1 MDSMNTKRN
10 ALMIIVLLGAVG
22 TFAAGPRP
30 VLPDDPFPQEYHE
43 AYPIQ
48 PGGPGDDVRAI
59 AVDKTNR
66 VWAATQGGVYGL
78 SQKAWKP
85 VDGFSPGPAYALYG
99 DESGIVWA
107 GAWDGLYRIENGRA
121 VHVPE
126 VTDTVSAVHG
136 KDGILIA
143 LGPDGAW
150 ECVDARWQGIPRR
163 WSGNIR
169 DVLVENRATF
179 WIATGMGLYRQDPTG
194 LRLYC
199 RDEELYSS
207 EVNALAFDSSGRLW
221 VGELG
226 GIDIIENGV
235 RIDTLTAEDGLPYYD
250 VRALAYA
257 PGGRMWIG
265 TGLGAARYLDGKWS
279 LRHSRR
285 WLLSDE
291 VRDITFDSEGTAWI
305 ATAAGVSAIK
315 NQKMTLQDKAEHYLD
330 ICLKRH
336 VREPGFV
343 EKCFFPNPAD
353 QSVFVP
359 RDDDNDGSYTS
370 FYLVMECF
378 RYAVTKDPQA
388 KANADQAFA
397 ALELLQT
404 ITGTAGFVARTIIP
418 ADWTE
423 MADPNQ
429 TYTPQERVE
438 SRVRNPRFK
447 PVEQRWRLSSD
458 KQWLW
463 KGDTSSDEIT
473 GHMFGYLFYYDL
485 AADDA
490 HKARV
495 RNLVSRIM
503 DYIIEG
509 GYVLRDID
517 GQPTRWG
524 VWSPE
529 KLNHD
534 PDWRVEAPINSFE
547 ILSYLKAA
555 YHITGNTKYQG
566 EYMNLIE
573 KHGYA
578 DNVRRPKNYER
589 AQRTHIDDELLMF
602 AAPALLL
609 YEDDPRLLSIYK
621 EAFTW
626 AYRTVENDQNPFFN
640 FMYGFLGGE
649 NFHLEESIQFLRD
662 QPLDLVQW
670 RVDNSTREDVR
681 LIRFPMLEPLQLDR
695 MLPPSERGI
704 MRWDKNP
711 WEAVSGDFSDEQGRL
726 ESSGVFWLM
735 PYWMGRYLGY
745 ISAP

>member
-1 MDSMNTKRN
+1 MNMKSP
-10 ALMIIVLLGAVG
+10 AWLSIPLLCAVLSLAVG
-22 TFAAGPRP
+22 IHPAA
-30 VLPDDPFPQEYHE
+30 PDVPFVQEYHE

-59 AVDKTNR
+59 AVDSTGR
-66 VWAATQGGVYGL
+66 IWAATRGGVYGL
-78 SQKAWKP
+78 IQKEWKL
-85 VDGFSPGPAYALYG
+85 VDGFSPGPAYALYC
-99 DESGIVWA
+99 DDSGIVWA

-121 VHVPE
+121 VRVPE
-126 VTDTVSAVHG
+126 VTDAVSAVHG
-136 KDGILIA
+136 KDGHIIA

-150 ECVDARWQGIPRR
+150 ECVDARWQGITRR

-169 DVLVENRATF
+169 DVLVEDRDTF
-179 WIATGMGLYRQDPTG
+179 WIATGMGLYRRDPTG

-199 RDEELYSS
+199 RDEDLYSS
-207 EVNALAFDSSGRLW
+207 EVNALAFTPGGRLW

-226 GIDIIENGV
+226 GIDIFENGV
-235 RIDTLTAEDGLPYYD
+235 RVDTLTAEDDLPYYD
-250 VRALAYA
+250 VRALAHA
-257 PGGRMWIG
+257 PDGRMWIG
-265 TGLGAARYLDGKWS
+265 TGLGAARYQDGLWS

-285 WLLSDE
+285 WLLNDE
-291 VRDITFDSEGTAWI
+291 VRDIAFDSEGAAWI

-315 NQKMTLQDKAEHYLD
+315 NRWMTLHGKAEYYLD

-353 QSVFVP
+353 QSIFVP

-370 FYLVMECF
+370 FYMVMECF
-378 RYAVTKDPQA
+378 RYAATQNPQA
-388 KANADQAFA
+388 KANADKAFA

-404 ITGTAGFVARTIIP
+404 ITGTPGFVARTIIP
-418 ADWTE
+418 ADWTA

-429 TYTPQERVE
+429 TYTPQERIE

-458 KQWLW
+458 KKWLW

-547 ILSYLKAA
+547 FLSYLKAA
-555 YHITGNTKYQG
+555 YHITGNPKYQQ
-566 EYMNLIE
+566 EYKKLIE

-578 DNVRRPKNYER
+578 ENARRPKNYER

-649 NFHLEESIQFLRD
+649 NFHLEESIQFLQD

-670 RVDNSTREDVR
+670 RVDNATREDVK
-681 LIRFPMLEPLQLDR
+681 LVRFPMLEPLQLDW

-711 WEAVSGDFSDEQGRL
+711 WETVSGDFSDEPGRL

-735 PYWMGRYLGY
+735 PYWMGRHLGY
-745 ISAP
+745 IGLPEK